1 MSIIKPANRPLQVF
15 FRSAPIPCPYLPDR
29 QESKLFTRLVPASGA
44 DVNSAL
50 SQAGF
55 RRSHDIV
62 YRPVCPD
69 CAACVPVRVPVARFA
84 ARRTLARIRR
94 RNADLALRLVP
105 AHPTLE
111 QYRLFHAYQQ
121 SRHGDGEMAR
131 MSLADYCAMVEEGRA
146 DTVIVEARDAAG
158 RLVAAMLTDRL
169 ADGLSAVYC
178 FFDPAETDRSL
189 GTFMIVCLIETAQA
203 LERPYVYL
211 GYFIAGSRK
220 MAYKARFRPLEA
232 LTPRG
237 WEPVDE
243 AAFPAG

>member
-62 YRPVCPD
+62 YRPVCTD

-111 QYRLFHAYQQ
+111 QYRLFQAYQQ